1 MHLSHREY
9 YRDRLTEDELCQDF
23 PGDEILIDG
32 LYSMQ
37 AHFDNNGV
45 NITIPVVRVMN
56 TVHFIA
62 AYMFSTECSGD
73 PMEYEVMASM
83 SCGRDKQLAIVS
95 MIVLAALLKRT
106 EGFRAQQCR
115 NLILDNRDPDFEE
128 GVTLYDRFLHSAE
141 KRFAEEDFLIDTH
154 AQIQQLQTENTRLT
168 SENIKLK
175 YTITTME
182 NQQNNQYNYQY
193 HNCVIY
199 NAPVYNTSTANNYY
213 QQPAPVAEDV
223 EPEPSSSV
231 SPESDSGSEYFPYI
245 TKKCFQEKRVD
256 AVEAEIQAA
265 RKGKAEDMW
274 RTLWNN
280 ENLGYVEVEH
290 INATTLY
297 RDIEKWYGK
306 LPYTERNFRG
316 ARHKR

>member
-1 MHLSHREY
+1 MHLLRREY

-37 AHFDNNGV
+37 AYFDNNGV

-56 TVHFIA
+56 TVHFLA

-115 NLILDNRDPDFEE
+115 NLILDNRPPDFEE

-154 AQIQQLQTENTRLT
+154 AQIQQLQAENTRLT

-213 QQPAPVAEDV
+213 QQPAPVAEV
-223 EPEPSSSV
+223 VPSEPSSSI
-231 SPESDSGSEYFPYI
+231 SPESNSGNSLFCRI
-245 TKKCFQEKRVD
+245 TKAAYDKGVAQQVEDNLRSASVSAPKLVKALNTND
-256 AVEAEIQAA
+256 A
-265 RKGKAEDMW
+265 
-274 RTLWNN
+274 
-280 ENLGYVEVEH
+280 LGYTDTKNLSSTDLYNLLNEH
-290 INATTLY
+290 FGLSFKPRAFQT
-297 RDIEKWYGK
+297 
-306 LPYTERNFRG
+306 
-316 ARHKR
+316 ARSK